1 MGALAEFKRGKMIQ
15 SLDRGIAILFLLKQK
30 GSATATELAEA
41 LNIHKSSASRLIDTL
56 RQYDLI
62 QQDPD
67 SKKFRLGYRLLFL
80 GENIQRNTHAVIE
93 TSRPF
98 LFKLSSVLK
107 ESVHLGNFYNKKV
120 YVVDQ
125 IRSNKEYQMPAALG
139 MIEPAHASSLG
150 KSIFAYRAPEF
161 ITKYMNDYGMRAF
174 TEHTITDID
183 SLLAHLSK
191 IRRQGYA
198 LDDQEL
204 KIGVRCIA
212 APIFN
217 RHGEVNFSVG
227 ISGPAVDFNADRIAQ
242 FSRLIKKTCMEISQ
256 ALGYRGN

>member
-1 MGALAEFKRGKMIQ
+1 MIQ
-15 SLDRGIAILFLLKQK
+15 SLDRGIAILFLLKQN
-30 GSATATELAEA
+30 GSATVTEIAEE
-41 LNIHKSSASRLIDTL
+41 LNVHKSSASRLVNTL

-62 QQDPD
+62 QQDPG

-80 GENIQRNTHAVIE
+80 GENIQRNTRVIE
-93 TSRPF
+93 TARPF
-98 LFKLSSVLK
+98 LYKLSSALR
-107 ESVHLGNFYNKKV
+107 ESVHLSTFYNKKV

-125 IRSNKEYQMPAALG
+125 IRSNKKYQMPAALG

-150 KSIFAYRAPEF
+150 KSIFAYRTPEF
-161 ITKYMNDYGMRAF
+161 ITKYMNDNGMHAF
-174 TEHTITDID
+174 TENTITDID
-183 SLLAHLSK
+183 SLLPHLSK

-217 RHGEVNFSVG
+217 RQSEVNFSVG
-227 ISGPAVDFNADRIAQ
+227 ISGPASDFNSERVTT
-242 FSRLIKKTCMEISQ
+242 FSQLIKKTCMEISQ
-256 ALGYRGN
+256 ELGYQGD

>member
-1 MGALAEFKRGKMIQ
+1 M
-15 SLDRGIAILFLLKQK
+15 LFLLKQK
-30 GSATATELAEA
+30 GSATVTELAEA
-41 LNIHKSSASRLIDTL
+41 LNIHKSSASRLVDTL
-56 RQYDLI
+56 RHYDLI
-62 QQDPD
+62 QQDPC

-80 GENIQRNTHAVIE
+80 GENIQRNARVTE
-93 TSRPF
+93 TARPF

-107 ESVHLGNFYNKKV
+107 ESVHLSTFYNKKV

-150 KSIFAYRAPEF
+150 KSIFAYRSPEF
-161 ITKYMNDYGMRAF
+161 VTKYMNDFGMRAF
-174 TEHTITDID
+174 TEKTITDID

-191 IRRQGYA
+191 IRHQGYA

-204 KIGVRCIA
+204 KAGVRCIA

-217 RHGEVNFSVG
+217 RYGEVNFSVG
-227 ISGPAVDFNADRIAQ
+227 ISGPAVDFNSDRITK
-242 FSRLIKKTCMEISQ
+242 FSQLIRKTCMEISQ
-256 ALGYRGN
+256 ELGYRGN